1 MTEASENRLQP
12 CPDCGSMAS
21 QNAPACPL
29 CGAPL
34 AAYRAKAAAGR
45 AAGAAGSRL
54 RTLARVL
61 FKTWYGRV
69 ALLWL
74 PLAAVLTASAISG
87 AEPFHRPY
95 APYYLI
101 SPPKTVPFNPVR
113 EAWLHHSV
121 SGRVI
126 RFFEIPK
133 NKGPWGDVS
142 RQWWESNLGD
152 QVHREF
158 STYLGRIESEA
169 HGDQVATVLRKWTP
183 THTEFHAMGNPARR
197 TIMFV
202 AAAEALVFLLVG
214 LWLIE
219 IVRRKTEGPYPDAA

>member
-1 MTEASENRLQP
+1 
-12 CPDCGSMAS
+12 MAS
-21 QNAPACPL
+21 QNAPACPQ

-54 RTLARVL
+54 KALARVL

-69 ALLWL
+69 ILLWL
-74 PLAAVLTASAISG
+74 PLAAVQTASAISG

-113 EAWLHHSV
+113 EAWLHHSL
-121 SGRVI
+121 SGRVV

-133 NKGPWGDVS
+133 NSGPWGDIS
-142 RQWWESNLGD
+142 RQWWESNLD
-152 QVHREF
+152 DRIYREF
-158 STYLGRIESEA
+158 ASHLERIESEA
-169 HGDQVATVLRKWTP
+169 HGDQVAEVLRDWTP
-183 THTEFHAMGNPARR
+183 THVEFHAMGKQAKNA
-197 TIMFV
+197 IMFV
-202 AAAEALVFLLVG
+202 AAAEALLFLLVG
-214 LWLIE
+214 LGLIE
-219 IVRRKTEGPYPDAA
+219 VVRRKTEGPYPDAA